1 MGTCGRRRSRRSSR
15 KSHIAIDMPYMPT
28 HTEPGSDCDA
38 VCILS
43 IVLGIV
49 AVGFVIGFAVYFGRK
64 GKTSTVRNL
73 QEALGT
79 AEPDQIVTIETEEEV
94 DGKTVIKPKKYKKR
108 KKRKKKKTDR
118 DSYEMVL
125 CTPPPPKED
134 TFAWTCAKRVFS
146 VAKLVTVCAATYL
159 LFFQG
164 WFAVNAACDT
174 TVGSI
179 EKSEEEKGWYDK
191 VKDGVRSVTGKTGDS
206 LYADYFGTPEERVCS
221 YYNKFGGV
229 EMGRAVFNPA
239 LQKTYDGK
247 TLETRKEFQ
256 DAWKTSYAG
265 DFIGTAEN
273 PRDNMRSQLFTSV
286 LSFLSGYGLLKW
298 VYPSYAEKLMAGIIS
313 AGVLMAQWEAKR
325 FGAVSWIAGAG
336 LGYAAMFG
344 GVPASLAPGL
354 TKAGGAMKNFG
365 AQHGGFNAQNPMTGM
380 MQPQMRMVK
389 KKKQSKDSDSTSAG
403 SSSD

>member
-1 MGTCGRRRSRRSSR
+1 MG
-15 KSHIAIDMPYMPT
+15 
-28 HTEPGSDCDA
+28 
-38 VCILS
+38 
-43 IVLGIV
+43 
-49 AVGFVIGFAVYFGRK
+49 VGLVIGFAIYFGRR
-64 GKTSTVRNL
+64 GKSNIAYANKK
-73 QEALGT
+73 QALAT
-79 AEPDQIVTIETEEEV
+79 AQPDEIVTIDTDEVV
-94 DGKTVIKPKKYKKR
+94 DGKTVTKPKKYKKR

-125 CTPPPPKED
+125 CTPPPLKED
-134 TFAWTCAKRVFS
+134 TIAWTCAKRVFS
-146 VAKLVTVCAATYL
+146 VAKLVTVCAATYM

-239 LQKTYDGK
+239 LQKT
-247 TLETRKEFQ
+247 
-256 DAWKTSYAG
+256 SYAG
-265 DFIGTAEN
+265 EFIGTAEN

-298 VYPSYAEKLMAGIIS
+298 VYPSYAEKLLAGIIS

-365 AQHGGFNAQNPMTGM
+365 AQHGRFNAQNPMTGM

-389 KKKQSKDSDSTSAG
+389 KKKQSKDSDSTSAS